1 MTKPTLE
8 ISDGSIHGL
17 AAKRFEFDCVHGQTS
32 TVVLPGRGPHGF
44 AVALELLVAR
54 HERQHGCM
62 CPMKVGSSLST
73 WLGREATT
81 DVPYSRRVKVSCT

>member
-8 ISDGSIHGL
+8 IRDGSILGS

-32 TVVLPGRGPHGF
+32 MAFLPGRGPHGY
-44 AVALELLVAR
+44 AVALELLIAR

-62 CPMKVGSSLST
+62 CPTSVGPSPST
-73 WLGREATT
+73 WLGARSSHGR
-81 DVPYSRRVKVSCT
+81 PSFQI

>member
-8 ISDGSIHGL
+8 IRDGSILGL

-32 TVVLPGRGPHGF
+32 TVFLPGRGHHGYE
-44 AVALELLVAR
+44 VALELLIAC

-62 CPMKVGSSLST
+62 CPTGAGSALDV
-73 WLGREATT
+73 LGPRS
-81 DVPYSRRVKVSCT
+81 SRGVRQFQT